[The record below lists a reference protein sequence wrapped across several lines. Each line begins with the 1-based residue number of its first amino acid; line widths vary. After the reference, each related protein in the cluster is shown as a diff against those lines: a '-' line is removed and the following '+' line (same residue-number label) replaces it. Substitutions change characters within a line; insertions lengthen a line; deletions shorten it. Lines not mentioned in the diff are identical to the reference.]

1 MILLK
6 LGLLALVL
14 TVLIVPGEAPWYLFT
29 SFRGNGE
36 DGLHLAISRDG
47 RTWKAVGDD
56 RSWLKPAVG
65 NGKLMR
71 DPSLARGPDGVFRLV
86 WTTGWWDQTIGYA
99 SSTNLVDWGTQ
110 KAIPVMAHEPAARNA
125 WAPEIFYDDVNREWL
140 ILWASTIPGKFPGG
154 SGQGANE
161 KNHRIYAVTTK
172 DFEKLSATK
181 LFFDPGF
188 NVIDATI
195 IRHGGKY
202 YLIFKDEREEPVKKN
217 LRIAVASRAQGPYEQ
232 VSEAFTRDWVEGPS
246 ALKIGGEW
254 FVYFDIYREKR
265 YGAVKS
271 KDLKNWVDVSSE
283 MHFPSDHRHG
293 TVIELSEAIAR
304 GLN

>member
-14 TVLIVPGEAPWYLFT
+14 TVLIVPGEGPWYLFT

-110 KAIPVMAHEPAARNA
+110 KAIPVMAHEPAARNV

-172 DFEKLSATK
+172 DFEKFSATR

>member
-1 MILLK
+1 
-6 LGLLALVL
+6 
-14 TVLIVPGEAPWYLFT
+14 
-29 SFRGNGE
+29 
-36 DGLHLAISRDG
+36 
-47 RTWKAVGDD
+47 
-56 RSWLKPAVG
+56 
-65 NGKLMR
+65 
-71 DPSLARGPDGVFRLV
+71 VFRLV

-172 DFEKLSATK
+172 DFEKFSATR

-195 IRHGGKY
+195 IRDGGKY

-217 LRIAVASRAQGPYEQ
+217 LRIAVASTVQGPYEQ
-232 VSEAFTRDWVEGPS
+232 VSQPFTRDWVEGPT
-246 ALKIGGEW
+246 ALKMGGEW

-271 KDLKNWVDVSSE
+271 KDLRNWVDISSE

-293 TVIELSEAIAR
+293 TVIELSEAIAN

>member
-1 MILLK
+1 MILLRSP
-6 LGLLALVL
+6 LLVL
-14 TVLIVPGEAPWYLFT
+14 VLAVLIVPADGPVYLFT
-29 SFRGNGE
+29 SFRSNGE
-36 DGLHLAISRDG
+36 DGLHYAISREG
-47 RTWKAVGDD
+47 RTWKAAGQD
-56 RSWLKPAVG
+56 RSWLKPTVG

-99 SSTNLVDWGTQ
+99 SSKNLVDWGTQ
-110 KAIPVMAHEPAARNA
+110 KAIPVMAHEPTARNA
-125 WAPEIFYDDVNREWL
+125 WAPELFYDDVNREWL
-140 ILWASTIPGKFPGG
+140 ILWASTIPGRFAGA

-172 DFEKLSATK
+172 DFEKFSATR

-195 IRHGGKY
+195 IRDSGKY

-217 LRIAVASRAQGPYEQ
+217 LRIAVASAAQGPYQQ
-232 VSEAFTRDWVEGPS
+232 VGESFTRDWVEGPS

-271 KDLKNWVDVSSE
+271 KDLKNWVDVSNE
-283 MHFPSDHRHG
+283 MQFPPDHRHG
-293 TVIELSEAIAR
+293 TVIEVSEAVVR
-304 GLN
+304 GLS

>member
-1 MILLK
+1 MGI
-6 LGLLALVL
+6 
-14 TVLIVPGEAPWYLFT
+14 Y
-29 SFRGNGE
+29 
-36 DGLHLAISRDG
+36 DSR
-47 RTWKAVGDD
+47 
-56 RSWLKPAVG
+56 
-65 NGKLMR
+65 
-71 DPSLARGPDGVFRLV
+71 
-86 WTTGWWDQTIGYA
+86 
-99 SSTNLVDWGTQ
+99 
-110 KAIPVMAHEPAARNA
+110 E
-125 WAPEIFYDDVNREWL
+125 
-140 ILWASTIPGKFPGG
+140 IPGRVRA
-154 SGQGANE
+154 GANE

-172 DFEKLSATK
+172 DFEKFSATK